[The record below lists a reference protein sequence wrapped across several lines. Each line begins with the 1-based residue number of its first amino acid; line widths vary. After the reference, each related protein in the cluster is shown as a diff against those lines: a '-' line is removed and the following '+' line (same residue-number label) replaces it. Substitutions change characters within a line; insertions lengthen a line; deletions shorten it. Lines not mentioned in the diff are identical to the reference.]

1 MNKIVG
7 GVAAIM
13 VLALLAGIVLTALG
27 KFLIGLA
34 LVLGLFLIVGVCIT
48 AFTGNKIWNFWKS
61 F

>member
-1 MNKIVG
+1 MPKVIG

-13 VLALLAGIVLTALG
+13 VLAILVGIVLTALG

-34 LVLGLFLIVGVCIT
+34 LVLGLFLIVGIGIA
-48 AFTGNKIWNFWKS
+48 AFTGNKIWDFWKS